1 MAETPKHS
9 GDRPVT
15 ENRKARHDYEILE
28 TFEAGMVL
36 TGSEV
41 KSLRAGRANLKD
53 SYARVDRGE
62 VFLLNAHISP
72 YAAASH
78 FGHEPERNR
87 KLLLHRAEIDKL
99 LGRIQERGLTVVPLK
114 IYFKNGRAK
123 ALLGVGR
130 GKKAYDKREPIKKG
144 EAERLRDGLWCA
156 DGLDDVREA
165 TREHRFVAGAD
176 RLGACDAGELGDVP
190 ALCVESN
197 HVLCAKA
204 LGGLRL
210 VLVFGEHGDFRGGEE
225 RA

>member
-1 MAETPKHS
+1 MADAPKHD

-53 SYARVDRGE
+53 AFARVDRGE

-72 YAAASH
+72 YAAASR

-99 LGRIQERGLTVVPLK
+99 VGRIQERGLTVIPLK
-114 IYFKNGRAK
+114 LYFKQGRAMV
-123 ALLGVGR
+123 LLGVGR
-130 GKKAYDKREPIKKG
+130 GRKAYDKREAIKKR
-144 EAERLRDGLWCA
+144 EMD
-156 DGLDDVREA
+156 REA
-165 TREHRFVAGAD
+165 D
-176 RLGACDAGELGDVP
+176 RA
-190 ALCVESN
+190 
-197 HVLCAKA
+197 
-204 LGGLRL
+204 
-210 VLVFGEHGDFRGGEE
+210 
-225 RA
+225 

>member
-1 MAETPKHS
+1 MAETPKHA

-53 SYARVDRGE
+53 SYARVNRGE
-62 VFLLNAHISP
+62 AFLMNAHISP

-123 ALLGVGR
+123 VLLGVGR
-130 GKKAYDKREPIKKG
+130 GKKAYDKRESIKKR
-144 EAERLRDGLWCA
+144 EME
-156 DGLDDVREA
+156 REA
-165 TREHRFVAGAD
+165 D
-176 RLGACDAGELGDVP
+176 RAVR
-190 ALCVESN
+190 V
-197 HVLCAKA
+197 
-204 LGGLRL
+204 R
-210 VLVFGEHGDFRGGEE
+210 R
-225 RA
+225 

>member
-1 MAETPKHS
+1 MSEAEKTS
-9 GDRPVT
+9 GDRLVT

-53 SYARVDRGE
+53 SYARIDRDE
-62 VFLLNAHISP
+62 AFLLNAHISP

-99 LGRIQERGLTVVPLK
+99 NGRIQERGLTVIPLK

-123 ALLGVGR
+123 VLIGVGR
-130 GKKAYDKREPIKKG
+130 GKKSYDKRESIKKR
-144 EAERLRDGLWCA
+144 EMERD
-156 DGLDDVREA
+156 
-165 TREHRFVAGAD
+165 AD
-176 RLGACDAGELGDVP
+176 RAMRVR
-190 ALCVESN
+190 
-197 HVLCAKA
+197 K
-204 LGGLRL
+204 
-210 VLVFGEHGDFRGGEE
+210 
-225 RA
+225 

>member
-1 MAETPKHS
+1 MAETAKHD

-53 SYARVDRGE
+53 SYARIDRGE
-62 VFLLNAHISP
+62 AFLVNAHISP

-78 FGHEPERNR
+78 FGHEPERAR

-99 LGRIQERGLTVVPLK
+99 TGRVQERGLTVIPLK

-123 ALLGVGR
+123 VLLGVGR
-130 GKKAYDKREPIKKG
+130 GKKAYDKRESIKQ
-144 EAERLRDGLWCA
+144 
-156 DGLDDVREA
+156 REMQRETDRA
-165 TREHRFVAGAD
+165 TRVR
-176 RLGACDAGELGDVP
+176 R
-190 ALCVESN
+190 
-197 HVLCAKA
+197 
-204 LGGLRL
+204 
-210 VLVFGEHGDFRGGEE
+210 
-225 RA
+225 